1 MAGSTLTWY
10 NPTQDKTGWGG
21 MGTLGQDVQIK
32 EMYKDLLGRDADQ
45 AGLDFYLNSGKSI
58 ADIAKDLVSS
68 QEYTSKNPT
77 TNLADIY
84 KNVLERD
91 PDRQGFAHYVKAS
104 GTQSLADIVGS
115 FYDSGEY
122 LTGRD
127 AYTAASGTPVEQLN
141 NAGQQNLA
149 NSEYFSN
156 TLKGYYEDP
165 SKFQK
170 NPAYEVMYKQGLD
183 AINRT
188 AAAKGML
195 GSGNRLFELSQF
207 GADNASKAWDSEAN
221 RLGSLATGYNSMA
234 NNSYGMAGNL
244 YGIQNS
250 VAGNNFNNYLKALQ
264 TGITAGSGSFGN
276 DMGYLG
282 NLAGVGNTSTGIGA
296 IGSTNMV
303 NSILQNLAA
312 MLGGSQLKG

>member
-1 MAGSTLTWY
+1 MASTLSWY
-10 NPTQDKTGWGG
+10 NPTKDTQGWSG

-32 EMYKDLLGRDADQ
+32 EMYKDLLGREADQ
-45 AGLDFYLNSGKSI
+45 SGLNYYMNSGKSI

-68 QEYTSKNPT
+68 SEYTSRNPT
-77 TNLADIY
+77 TNLADLY

-91 PDRQGFAHYVKAS
+91 PDRAGFSHYVKNS
-104 GTQSLADIVGS
+104 GNQSLADIVGS
-115 FYDSGEY
+115 FYNSDEY
-122 LTGRD
+122 LTGREG
-127 AYTAASGTPVEQLN
+127 YSTSTGTPVEQLN
-141 NAGQQNLA
+141 KAGQQGLA
-149 NSEYFSN
+149 NSQFYSD

-165 SKFQK
+165 SKFQS
-170 NPAYEVMYKQGLD
+170 NPGYQAMYKQGLD

-221 RLGSLATGYNSMA
+221 RLGSLASGFNNMA

-244 YGIQNS
+244 YGIQNN
-250 VAGNNFNNYLKALQ
+250 VAGNNFNNYLNALK

-276 DMGYLG
+276 DMSYLG
-282 NLAGVGNTSTGIGA
+282 NLAGVGNTTSGIGS
-296 IGSTNMV
+296 IGSTQMV